1 MVYSNSEFVPLY
13 KNINKIKKNYFEIFM
28 LLPRIGFRG
37 RDRVRDRVRGRVK
50 VRVRVRVIA
59 RDRVKVRVRA
69 RDRVRVRVSSNFTD
83 CNHVEPPGQ

>member
-1 MVYSNSEFVPLY
+1 MKF
-13 KNINKIKKNYFEIFM
+13 KKNYFEIFM

-37 RDRVRDRVRGRVK
+37 RDRVRG
-50 VRVRVRVIA
+50 RVRVR
-59 RDRVKVRVRA
+59 VRVRA

>member
-1 MVYSNSEFVPLY
+1 MKL
-13 KNINKIKKNYFEIFM
+13 KKNYFEIFM

-37 RDRVRDRVRGRVK
+37 RDRVRVR
-50 VRVRVRVIA
+50 
-59 RDRVKVRVRA
+59 VRVRA